1 MRRRLKSAAVSQEV
15 RPEAVPES
23 PELSRDHTV
32 VTLGGTKD
40 QDSQSTRGDYAAP
53 RQEAGNDRT
62 KHFTSKLKAIF
73 IIYMYLNYH
82 KICIFFTVLQ

>member
-1 MRRRLKSAAVSQEV
+1 MRRRLKSAAVTQEE

-62 KHFTSKLKAIF
+62 KHFTSKLEAIF

-82 KICIFFTVLQ
+82 KSCSFTVLQ